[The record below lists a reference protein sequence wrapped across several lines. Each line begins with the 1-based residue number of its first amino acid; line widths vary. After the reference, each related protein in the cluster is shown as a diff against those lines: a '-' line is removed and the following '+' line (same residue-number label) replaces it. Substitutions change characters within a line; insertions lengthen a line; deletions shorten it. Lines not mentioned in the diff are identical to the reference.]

1 MLPPPGRYRYELRR
15 ASAAVWVEEASFD
28 RHAITVVQRAIE
40 GQTVRQ
46 VTAALDDEGRISRIS
61 LHYASHLF
69 KRDANYRADNE
80 SFRGSVSTVAGR
92 NEIVIKQGRF
102 GEVEVA
108 GLTVFRMLILAHVR
122 DRGLSRWT
130 GRVAVIDPNSL
141 AAASLKQ
148 TCRVGRTANR
158 WIYEA
163 RMGDAEEIELDEAGR
178 VIMCRNQDGTGSRLV
193 EFEPADGLAG
203 C

>member
-1 MLPPPGRYRYELRR
+1 MMPPIFPPAGRYRYEHRR
-15 ASAAVWVEEASFD
+15 SGTAEAIEEVSFD
-28 RHAITVVQRAIE
+28 NRAISATRHAIGGQRVHQI
-40 GQTVRQ
+40 
-46 VTAALDDEGRISRIS
+46 AATLDETSRIS
-61 LHYASHLF
+61 QINLHYTSHPF

-122 DRGLSRWT
+122 DRGTPRWT

-148 TCRVGRTANR
+148 TCHLRRSSNL

-163 RMGDAEEIELDEAGR
+163 
-178 VIMCRNQDGTGSRLV
+178 
-193 EFEPADGLAG
+193 
-203 C
+203 

>member
-1 MLPPPGRYRYELRR
+1 MLPPSGNYRYEFHR
-15 ASAAVWVEEASFD
+15 ANSVAAIEEATFQPD
-28 RHAITVVQRAIE
+28 VITVVRRAVE
-40 GQTVRQ
+40 GQTVHQ
-46 VTAALDDEGRISRIS
+46 VTAALDDEGRIGQIS

-69 KRDANYRADNE
+69 KRDANYRADHE

-122 DRGLSRWT
+122 DRGVPRWT
-130 GRVAVIDPNSL
+130 GRVAVIDPSSL

-148 TCRVGRTANR
+148 TCRLGRSPNL

-163 RMGDAEEIELDEAGR
+163 RMGDTEEIELDERGR
-178 VIMCRNQDGTGSRLV
+178 VIACRGQDGTGSRLAS
-193 EFEPADGLAG
+193 FEPAAI
-203 C
+203 